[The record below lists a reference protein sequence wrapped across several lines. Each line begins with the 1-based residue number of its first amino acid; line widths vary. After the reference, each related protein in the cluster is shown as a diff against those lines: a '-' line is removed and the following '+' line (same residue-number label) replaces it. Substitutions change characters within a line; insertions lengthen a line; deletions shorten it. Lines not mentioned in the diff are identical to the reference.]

1 MRSIVA
7 KNANSNETLSKK
19 KVSYPKSYSLTD
31 LKSSDS
37 SSEEQD

>member
-7 KNANSNETLSKK
+7 KNVDSKAALSKE

-37 SSEEQD
+37 DSEDQN